1 MLIEC
6 LLMSSQ
12 CQLKKKIINTQFKIP
27 RDEEQMQTGAAVVA
41 KSIVNESESTLLDK
55 LWGDTISKWPQTF
68 FLIML
73 GTETLCDTLR
83 NQSGSPWND
92 CKQQEIKMN
101 FIHVITRS

>member
-12 CQLKKKIINTQFKIP
+12 CQLKKKKIINTQFKIP

-55 LWGDTISKWPQTF
+55 LWGDTISKWPQTYF
-68 FLIML
+68 FWLCWVQKHCVIRWEISQALHEMTANNKKPRWTLFML
-73 GTETLCDTLR
+73 
-83 NQSGSPWND
+83 
-92 CKQQEIKMN
+92 
-101 FIHVITRS
+101 

>member
-12 CQLKKKIINTQFKIP
+12 CQLKKKKIINTQFKIP

-55 LWGDTISKWPQTF
+55 L
-68 FLIML
+68 
-73 GTETLCDTLR
+73 
-83 NQSGSPWND
+83 
-92 CKQQEIKMN
+92 
-101 FIHVITRS
+101 